1 MDERA
6 EILSELSRLKE
17 KLEKLEQ
24 LFDLTSDPDEI
35 EALVHEEIAMELRRS
50 RLLRRAKELGVT
62 AGIF

>member
-24 LFDLTSDPDEI
+24 LFNLTSDADEI

-62 AGIF
+62 AEIF